1 MSVIQ
6 NIKNLQNWSTFRIQH
21 REAEDL
27 EIDAILIPKDVAG
40 HILSVWVKYHA
51 SEHFYEVC
59 CVDHATHESKK
70 YSHLSSEQLID
81 TIKNFLK

>member
-27 EIDAILIPKDVAG
+27 EIDAILIPKDVDEPV
-40 HILSVWVKYHA
+40 LSVWVKYHGW
-51 SEHFYEVC
+51 EHYYEVC
-59 CVDHATHESKK
+59 CVNHATHGTEK
-70 YSHLSSEQLID
+70 YSHLNSEQLVE